1 MALIEYNNRHKSN
14 RTDIWAH
21 EEFIPQLIFLPCSL
35 LRRRRRRRRKEAWI
49 PLMLLSPL
57 SLSSGIAAGHFLW
70 HSGQE
75 TAAAATA
82 AGAD

>member
-1 MALIEYNNRHKSN
+1 MLI
-14 RTDIWAH
+14 A
-21 EEFIPQLIFLPCSL
+21 EEEEEEEEE
-35 LRRRRRRRRKEAWI
+35 KEAWI
-49 PLMLLSPL
+49 PLLLLSPL
-57 SLSSGIAAGHFLW
+57 SLSSGIAAGHVLW